1 MALVK
6 VEGTSFVRDTET
18 MLLMNTDVVSK
29 NEYYAKA
36 RLLKTQ
42 KQEINNVKCEIQG
55 IKEDMKEIKELMLK
69 LMDKNTNG

>member
-6 VEGTSFVRDTET
+6 VEGTTFVRDTET
-18 MLLMNTDVVSK
+18 MLLMNTDVLSK